1 MNRAPGTDPASPASV
16 YGKLQHLA
24 RQQGRPTDELLTLY
38 ALERV
43 LDRLT
48 RTRYRDD
55 LVLKGGVLLAAYR
68 LRRPTRDIDVQL
80 LDAALDRQHLTAVV
94 TAISAVPAD
103 DGLVLNPASSRI
115 ETIRDEDE
123 YSGLRVHLPGTLHT
137 HRLDVRLDVS
147 TADPIWPAPI
157 HVVLPGLLGQDVALL
172 GHPLVTVV
180 AEKTVTML
188 QRGTVNTRWRD
199 FVDVR
204 SMAREHSFI
213 ADEVWRAASAVAE
226 HRQVTLGPLAG
237 VLAGYPGIAQ
247 PRWRAWRSKQ
257 RLEDR
262 SLVDFGDQLT
272 DVLAFV
278 DPVYAKV
285 RRGSDDW
292 DPRRSSWT
300 SSSAKT

>member
-1 MNRAPGTDPASPASV
+1 MSRPHSADPASGASV
-16 YGKLQHLA
+16 YGRLQHLA

-48 RTRYRDD
+48 RTRHRDD

-80 LDAALDRQHLTAVV
+80 VDASLDHQHMTTVV
-94 TAISAVPAD
+94 TAIAGVPAE
-103 DGLVLNPASSRI
+103 DGLVLDPSSAWI
-115 ETIRDEDE
+115 ESIRDEDE
-123 YSGLRVHLPGTLHT
+123 YSGLRVHLPGILHT

-147 TADPIWPAPI
+147 TGDPIWPEPVQ
-157 HVVLPGLLGQDVALL
+157 VVLPGLLGQAVTLL

-188 QRGTVNTRWRD
+188 QRGSVNTRWRD

-204 SMAREHSFI
+204 SLAREHSFV
-213 ADEVWRAASAVAE
+213 AGDVWRAASAVAG
-226 HRQVTLGPLAG
+226 HRQVALEPLAD
-237 VLAGYPGIAQ
+237 VLDGYRAIAQ
-247 PRWRAWRSKQ
+247 PRWRAWRAKH

-262 SLVDFGDQLT
+262 SLADFGAQLA
-272 DVLAFV
+272 DVMAFV
-278 DPVYAKV
+278 DPVYA
-285 RRGSDDW
+285 RIRQAGDRW
-292 DPRRSSWT
+292 DPRRFSWT
-300 SSSAKT
+300 PS